1 MAKEQ
6 DWEQVERVYIQRF
19 PPDLQR
25 EWQKLSSHER
35 QELLESLRELH
46 QKFEEQVYHFLL
58 GAISSLKSSR

>member
-19 PPDLQR
+19 PRDLQR

-35 QELLESLRELH
+35 RELLASVRELH
-46 QKFEEQVYHFLL
+46 QKLEEQVYRFLL
-58 GAISSLKSSR
+58 GAISILKK